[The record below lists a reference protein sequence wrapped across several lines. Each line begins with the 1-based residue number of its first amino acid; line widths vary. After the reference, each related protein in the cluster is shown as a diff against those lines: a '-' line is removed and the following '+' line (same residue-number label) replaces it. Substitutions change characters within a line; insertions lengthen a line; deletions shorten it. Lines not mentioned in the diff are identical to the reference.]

1 MASMNKK
8 IIQGKMASAGYS
20 MLEALLAVAVGL
32 ILVAM
37 AIPSA
42 RSAIA
47 TYELDAAVDS
57 AEGAIQGPR
66 YQAIMHGYPYQVD
79 FNSATNLIQISS
91 EIPPAVTFTATGNA
105 VPISAEAVTLGVGT
119 ASSGSTGHLILQFK
133 GNGSVSISSGQTAP
147 AVLTITYN
155 GVTRTLMVSNYGS
168 VTVQ

>member
-20 MLEALLAVAVGL
+20 ALEVLIAVAVGL

-37 AIPSA
+37 AIPGA

-79 FNSATNLIQISS
+79 FNSATNLIQVSS
-91 EIPPAVTFTATGNA
+91 EIPPAVTFTATGSA
-105 VPISAEAVTLGVGT
+105 VPISAEAVVLGVGT
-119 ASSGSTGHLILQFK
+119 ASGSSAGHLTLQFK

-155 GVTRTLMVSNYGS
+155 GVTRTLTVSNYGS
-168 VTVQ
+168 VSVQ